1 MPCLITRAGF
11 GETNAFEQVTQ
22 GLIWTAVLE
31 GGAEPPSMFVE
42 PEPGISPPPKKTL
55 VWYWPSS
62 GPLGIYVVL
71 FTLE

>member
-42 PEPGISPPPKKTL
+42 PEPGISPPPKEN
-55 VWYWPSS
+55 
-62 GPLGIYVVL
+62 LGVVL
-71 FTLE
+71 AQFRSLGDICSIIYT

>member
-31 GGAEPPSMFVE
+31 GGLNHQACLSNLS
-42 PEPGISPPPKKTL
+42 PEYPPPKEN
-55 VWYWPSS
+55 
-62 GPLGIYVVL
+62 LGVVL
-71 FTLE
+71 AQFRSLGDICSIIYT